1 MTSTRLAIK
10 RILCPTDL
18 SDFSDRALRRAV
30 RLAGWFGARVTALH
44 VVSRLET
51 ALPTDGGGTFVTV
64 AEDILRA
71 QRQRRKEELDEFLQP
86 LLAQGAPIESKVVEG
101 DAWRAIRS
109 EAEALPADLVVM
121 GTHGRS
127 GFEHLLLGSVAEKVL
142 RTAPCPVLT
151 VGRKEPAAPAGALFR
166 HVLCAVDLT
175 KASERTIEVALGL
188 ADENLARVTL
198 LHVVEGWL
206 GEGRELYRPVPE
218 VPGLRHSVV
227 EYASEQ
233 LRRAT
238 KAAHSFC
245 DVDER
250 VETGRAWR
258 QIVRVAEETGADLIV
273 MGAHAHGALGRA
285 FLGSTV
291 DQVVRHA
298 PCPVLTVREALA
310 PPSARAEV
318 AEAREAAPV
327 R

>member
-44 VVSRLET
+44 VVSRLES

-71 QRQRRKEELDEFLQP
+71 QRQRRKEELDEFLQR

-198 LHVVEGWL
+198 LHVVEGWRVRDASSIGPSPSPGPAPL
-206 GEGRELYRPVPE
+206 GPGVRERAAPPRGESGPQL
-218 VPGLRHSVV
+218 
-227 EYASEQ
+227 
-233 LRRAT
+233 LRR
-238 KAAHSFC
+238 
-245 DVDER
+245 
-250 VETGRAWR
+250 GRAGGDGAGLAADR
-258 QIVRVAEETGADLIV
+258 RVAEETGADLIV

-298 PCPVLTVREALA
+298 P
-310 PPSARAEV
+310 ARS
-318 AEAREAAPV
+318 
-327 R
+327 